1 VSLLLSDQEYAQAR
15 EAFAHGQLTP
25 AAYAFLG
32 RLLVALQASS
42 GLAPSAAVGG
52 RWDADSIEET
62 RQAWLEES
70 LLRGG
75 LQRAFDRGATPRAF
89 SRYLER
95 ALRNWLISRSRTAHG
110 RRLLERTRQLMS
122 QENEVF
128 ELFVDAPEPARRWWG
143 LRGWSDPPFWQQPEA
158 VLLAQAWALG
168 DFAPLRFGPRATNND
183 PVLSTPDL
191 LRFLSRLFERVQ
203 HLLSVSLI
211 EGVLRNRFELGPRA
225 AESLE
230 MAVEVADPVDVAEE
244 ALIREGAEMAIM
256 SLTGRQLVI
265 LRDRPGST
273 LEELATLYNS
283 KRSTVDNEYR
293 RALIIIR
300 EAAPTEELFEAVLE
314 KVLEIASWEA

>member
-1 VSLLLSDQEYAQAR
+1 MSLLLSDQEHAQAR
-15 EAFAHGQLTP
+15 QTFARGQLTP

-32 RLLVALQASS
+32 RLLVAAEASS

-52 RWDADSIEET
+52 RWDTEGIEET

-75 LQRAFDRGATPRAF
+75 LQSAFDRCATPRAF

-110 RRLLERTRQLMS
+110 QRLLERARQLMS
-122 QENEVF
+122 QEEEIF

-143 LRGWSDPPFWQQPEA
+143 LRGWTDPPPWQQPES
-158 VLLAQAWALG
+158 VLLAHAWALG
-168 DFAPLRFGPRATNND
+168 DFAVMRFGPRATNHD

-191 LRFLSRLFERVQ
+191 LRFLSGLLERVE

-211 EGVLRNRFELGPRA
+211 DGVLRSRFDLGQHA

-230 MAVEVADPVDVAEE
+230 VAAEVADPADVADLTLVQE
-244 ALIREGAEMAIM
+244 AADVAIVSM
-256 SLTGRQLVI
+256 TGRQLGI

-273 LEELATLYNS
+273 LEELATQYNS

-293 RALIIIR
+293 RALIVIR
-300 EAAPTEELFEAVLE
+300 EAAPAEELFEAVLE
-314 KVLEIASWEA
+314 KVLEIASRKV